1 MPTYEEITLGREASL
16 TTTVTEE
23 MVRTFADLSGDH
35 NPVHLDESYAQTSF
49 FKKRVVHGALLVG
62 FISAVLGSQLPGPG
76 AIYLSQTLEFKRP
89 VYLGETVT
97 AEVKAVEKLDRQK
110 KIKFQTT
117 MFNQSRQP
125 VLEGW
130 AWVLVR

>member
-1 MPTYEEITLGREASL
+1 MASYADIALGQEAAL
-16 TTTVTEE
+16 TTMVTED
-23 MVRTFADLSGDH
+23 MVKTFAGLSGDH
-35 NPVHLDESYAQTSF
+35 NPVHLDEDYARTSF
-49 FKKRVVHGALLVG
+49 FKKRVVHGALLAS
-62 FISAVLGSQLPGPG
+62 FISAVLGSRLPGPG

-97 AEVKAVEKLDRQK
+97 AKVKAAEKLDRPK

-117 MFNQSRQP
+117 VFNQEQQP

>member
-1 MPTYEEITLGREASL
+1 MFTYDEIYLGQEAGL
-16 TTTVTEE
+16 TVTVTEKT
-23 MVRTFADLSGDH
+23 VKDFADLSGDN
-35 NPVHLDESYAQTSF
+35 NPVHLDEAYAHTSF
-49 FKKRVVHGALLVG
+49 FKQRIAHGALVAS
-62 FISAVLGSQLPGPG
+62 FISAVLGSHLPGPG

-89 VYLGETVT
+89 VYLGETIT

-117 MFNQSRQP
+117 VFNQSRKP
-125 VLEGW
+125 VIEGW